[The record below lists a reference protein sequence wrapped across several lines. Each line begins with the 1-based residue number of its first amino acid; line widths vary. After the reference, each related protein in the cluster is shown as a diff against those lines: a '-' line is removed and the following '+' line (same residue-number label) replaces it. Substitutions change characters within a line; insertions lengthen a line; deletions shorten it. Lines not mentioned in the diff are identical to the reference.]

1 MTNQDILRT
10 MMTQLDEA
18 SNTIPEGFY
27 IQFCDHL
34 QNLYRGEHD
43 ETIDDDHDTSDI
55 AVEERALLA
64 WHTERAERAALCR
77 RQTMLFVLPIWYS
90 GLAIYYLTRFV
101 YGILVF
107 CFKGIHSTIKTRR
120 ETQKN
125 YDHRLPLNWRE
136 AGLRIEAEHSETLKR
151 IIEAGLR
158 IEAEHSE
165 TLKRII
171 EAGLRVETSQT
182 PLDGCGTTFVPE
194 REWLGLIGFDEE

>member
-1 MTNQDILRT
+1 MTNQIILRT

-34 QNLYRGEHD
+34 QNLYHDEHD
-43 ETIDDDHDTSDI
+43 ETLDTRPP
-55 AVEERALLA
+55 AELTTEEDA
-64 WHTERAERAALCR
+64 RAELCW
-77 RQTMLFVLPIWYS
+77 RQVMLFVYPIWYL

-107 CFKGIHSTIKTRR
+107 CFKGIHSTIKTQR
-120 ETQKN
+120 ETQTN
-125 YDHRLPLNWRE
+125 YDHWRE
-136 AGLRIEAEHSETLKR
+136 AGLRIEDEHSETLKR

-158 IEAEHSE
+158 IEAEHGE

-171 EAGLRVETSQT
+171 EAGLRIEASQT
-182 PLDGCGTTFVPE
+182 PLDECGTIFVPE